1 MKTGKAK
8 QPKVIN
14 ILENQAYER
23 RYIYLKK
30 QCEKLEQVIFFVNG
44 NLEYFPIFSL
54 VSLGLDQT
62 VMTSM
67 PNGGHK
73 YKIVFN
79 PPTMDY
85 LCFH

>member
-1 MKTGKAK
+1 MQIADMKTGKAK

-30 QCEKLEQVIFFVNG
+30 QCEKLEQVIIFVNG
-44 NLEYFPIFSL
+44 FLEYFPIFSL

-67 PNGGHK
+67 PNEGHK
-73 YKIVFN
+73 YKI
-79 PPTMDY
+79 
-85 LCFH
+85 CI